1 MAKAK
6 RKTVKTGVK
15 KMWYKVTAPKLFN
28 SQVIGELYVENP
40 SKAVGKRVPV
50 NLTELTRDMRQQNI
64 NVFFE
69 VNKVSGSKLY
79 TEFVG
84 FEMVPSSLK
93 RMVRRGKRKVDYS
106 FKAETKEGYKLRI
119 KVIMVTIK
127 LTNLSALSG
136 LRKECEKNMKTM
148 LKKMSY
154 DQFVGDLVNHRIQ
167 SKLRKMLSKIY
178 PLKMCEIREMNVLGK
193 GTEKKKVS
201 KKSKT
206 KKKEA

>member
-15 KMWYKVTAPKLFN
+15 KTWYKVTAPKLFN
-28 SQVIGELYVENP
+28 SQVIGELYIENP
-40 SKAVGKRVPV
+40 SQAVGKKVPV

-64 NVFFE
+64 NVFFK

-106 FKAETKEGYKLRI
+106 FKAETKDGYNLRI

-136 LRKECEKNMKTM
+136 LRKECEKNIKTM

-154 DQFVGDLVNHRIQ
+154 DRFIADLVNHRIQ
-167 SKLRKMLSKIY
+167 SKLRKILSKIY
-178 PLKMCEIREMNVLGK
+178 PLKICEIREMKVLSKGK
-193 GTEKKKVS
+193 GPKTEKKQR
-201 KKSKT
+201 KKSD
-206 KKKEA
+206 